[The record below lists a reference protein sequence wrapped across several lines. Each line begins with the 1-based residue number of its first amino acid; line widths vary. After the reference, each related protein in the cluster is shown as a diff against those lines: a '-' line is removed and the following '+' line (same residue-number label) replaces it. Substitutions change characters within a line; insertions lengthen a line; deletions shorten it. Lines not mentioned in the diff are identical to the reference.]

1 MSLKD
6 TIKAD
11 MMTAFKAK
19 DSVTRGALTMLLSVI
34 QNRELEKRAKLMKA
48 GATSEADV
56 AEKSQL
62 TDEEVMDAIGSELK
76 KRKDSITQYAS
87 AGRPELAAGEQAEA
101 DVLMRYMPEQMSED
115 DVKKIIAEAITST
128 GAAGAKDIGKV
139 MGAVAP
145 KTKGRFDGSRVNAL
159 VKEALG

>member
-6 TIKAD
+6 TIKTD

-34 QNRELEKRAKLMKA
+34 QNRELEKRAKLMK
-48 GATSEADV
+48 GGVATEADV
-56 AEKSQL
+56 AAQSQL
-62 TDEEVMDAIGSELK
+62 TDEEVVDAIGSEVK
-76 KRKDSITQYAS
+76 KRKDSVAQFQA
-87 AGRPELAAGEQAEA
+87 AARPELAASEQAEA

-115 DVKKIIAEAITST
+115 DVKKLIADTIVAT

-145 KTKGRFDGSRVNAL
+145 KTKGRFDGGRVNAL